1 MTNAITV
8 KMQGNSNEPSR
19 WNYFTVVK
27 EEGGFSS
34 QS

>member
-8 KMQGNSNEPSR
+8 KMQGNSNVTST
-19 WNYFTVVK
+19 WNYITVVK